1 MIVLHNSNL
10 TVFSFSTLRILLYS
24 FLASIVATENFA
36 VSLIAIFFFGVFYF
50 FFFLVTIKDNH
61 REKCRNSGIAATE
74 LLRGRGYWSWK
85 EGGMWKA
92 GCREQSNDFCQASQT
107 VLETSQG
114 RKHLTFLSV
123 VMV

>member
-50 FFFLVTIKDNH
+50 FFLSGYDKGQPQGKVQKL
-61 REKCRNSGIAATE
+61 RNSSNRIVKRERLLE
-74 LLRGRGYWSWK
+74 L
-85 EGGMWKA
+85 EGG
-92 GCREQSNDFCQASQT
+92 RDVESR
-107 VLETSQG
+107 LP
-114 RKHLTFLSV
+114 
-123 VMV
+123 